1 MRGVNHCTLLGNVG
15 NEVEMKYTQ
24 AGTAVA
30 KFSLAT
36 TEVYKDREGNK
47 AEDTSW
53 HRCVAFGKLGEII
66 GEYVKKG
73 DPIYIEGQ
81 IKYGSY
87 EKDGVKHYTTDIRV
101 NEMRLLVGKR
111 DGADGT
117 GNGTPRRNA
126 PAQRREPA
134 QGKQSFDDVPF
145 DDDIPFITSRGMY

>member
-15 NEVEMKYTQ
+15 NDVDLKFTQ
-24 AGTAVA
+24 DGTAIA

-36 TEVYKDREGNK
+36 TEIYKGRDGEK
-47 AEDTSW
+47 KEDVSW
-53 HRCVAFGKLGEII
+53 HRCVAFGKLAELI

-73 DPIYIEGQ
+73 DPLFIEGQ
-81 IKYGSY
+81 IRYGSY

-101 NEMRLLVGKR
+101 NEMRLLGGKR
-111 DGADGT
+111 DEGS

-126 PAQRREPA
+126 PAKRREPE

-145 DDDIPFITSRGMY
+145 DDDIPFATNRGMY